1 MRRTPSGA
9 RWRVFRLRPPA
20 RVVPSSSA
28 TIHQVRRIPIGLRY
42 MAAGALSFSVMAAL
56 VKLAGRTLPTME
68 VVVARSVVT
77 GGLSWLALAR
87 TGIPLIG
94 KEPRLLFLR
103 GVLGFISLTCFYYAV
118 VHLPLADATVI
129 QYTNPVFTAL
139 IAAAFLGEA
148 LRRKE
153 VALTLGSLVGVV
165 LVTRPSF
172 LFGGGG
178 AALAPL
184 GVTAALF
191 GAVFSASAY
200 VTVRRLRREEPM
212 VVVFWFG
219 AVSLVLALPFLAL
232 GETRLPQ
239 GWEWLLLAGVGV
251 STHLGQVFLTRGLM
265 LEPAGRATAVG
276 YLQILFAAVWGILLF
291 GERPDLATAFGA
303 LVIVGCTWMLAR
315 SRATP
320 PAVAPG
326 GGPPLRATEAGVP
339 SARP

>member
-1 MRRTPSGA
+1 
-9 RWRVFRLRPPA
+9 
-20 RVVPSSSA
+20 
-28 TIHQVRRIPIGLRY
+28 
-42 MAAGALSFSVMAAL
+42 MAAGAFSFSVMAAL

-77 GGLSWLALAR
+77 SLLSWLALTRA
-87 TGIPLIG
+87 GIPFG
-94 KEPRLLFLR
+94 GREPRLLLLR
-103 GVLGFISLTCFYYAV
+103 GVLGFLSLTCFYYAV

-139 IAAAFLGEA
+139 IAAALLGEA

-153 VALTLGSLVGVV
+153 VALTLGSLAGVV
-165 LVTRPSF
+165 VVTRPSF

-178 AALAPL
+178 SALAPL

-219 AVSLVLALPFLAL
+219 AVSLLLGLPFLTL
-232 GETRLPQ
+232 GETRLPR
-239 GWEWLLLAGVGV
+239 GWEWALLAGVGV

-276 YLQILFAAVWGILLF
+276 YLQILFAAIWGILLF
-291 GERPDLATAFGA
+291 GERPDLATALGA
-303 LVIVGCTWMLAR
+303 LVIVGCTWLLAR

-320 PAVAPG
+320 PTVAPG
-326 GGPPLRATEAGVP
+326 GGPPLPPAGGQVPATG
-339 SARP
+339 R